1 MAVSDGEKHRDHGL
15 TDLASYRMPSP
26 TAKPF
31 GLAIALIANAAAWL
45 AFALLGG
52 FAIFEAHALTKVDE
66 GKTLGQREPHYH
78 RALKDDFDHRP
89 KTEAVP

>member
-1 MAVSDGEKHRDHGL
+1 MGKGGP
-15 TDLASYRMPSP
+15 DLASYRMPSP
-26 TAKPF
+26 AAKPY

-52 FAIFEAHALTKVDE
+52 FTIFEAHALTKIDE
-66 GKTLGQREPHYH
+66 GKTLGQREPRYH
-78 RALKDDFDHRP
+78 SVLKDDFVHRS